1 MSILSVT
8 SLFTDRIAG
17 YRADCQKV
25 MDAETKANDNGGLK
39 NVLMCF
45 LYKLEFFLKNGFFPV
60 NVNHEMVGGE
70 GTLPPE
76 LKKLRTF
83 LQKSLENTENKLGA
97 TYILEDTSVWRY
109 RFTVSELPLG
119 KWGVT
124 VSRERRHSVDPIILS
139 GGCEW
144 RVVNSQSCTINVLL
158 DALNHENKPECK
170 PTISSAFP
178 EDAKFDPRLL
188 YCDIDKEVEILA
200 NHHLPLTDTSLE
212 GVKNA
217 FEGVKKNLS
226 KKPFQYLFSCE
237 NIENADELFRS
248 SFPDLERASSHS
260 IVISGVKI
268 PANTLDIIIKQITN
282 GIIDPKSARFNKWD
296 EECVDSICKS
306 LKSNSAIES
315 EQLAAVRS
323 VLSKPQFPLAL
334 LSVVAQKLCMQVRS
348 ILRKK
353 AEQNNLLSSSGIFD
367 HTVINSIGD
376 FTETRSFSIKLSPDG
391 EKLDCGSEYL
401 LSYLSGDDKPKVSA
415 VKQLVC
421 YSVSEE
427 CCPKTKEIYAGDFL
441 ERLGNTLGPT
451 MQIAVSFL

>member
-8 SLFTDRIAG
+8 SLFTDKIAG
-17 YRADCQKV
+17 YQADCQKV

-97 TYILEDTSVWRY
+97 TYILEDTCVWRY
-109 RFTVSELPLG
+109 RFTVSELSLG
-119 KWGVT
+119 QWGVT
-124 VSRERRHSVDPIILS
+124 VSRERRHSGDPVILS

-144 RVVNSQSCTINVLL
+144 RVVNSQSCTINMLL
-158 DALNHENKPECK
+158 DALNHENEPECK

-188 YCDIDKEVEILA
+188 HCDINKEVEISA
-200 NHHLPLTDTSLE
+200 NHYLPLTDTSLE
-212 GVKNA
+212 GVKNV
-217 FEGVKKNLS
+217 FEDVKKNLS
-226 KKPFQYLFSCE
+226 KRPFQYLFSCE
-237 NIENADELFRS
+237 NIKDTNSMFDS
-248 SFPDLERASSHS
+248 SFKDLIRTLSQSV
-260 IVISGVKI
+260 VINGVKI
-268 PANTLDIIIKQITN
+268 PANTLDIIIKQITD
-282 GIIDPKSARFNKWD
+282 GIIEPAFTHFNKWD

-306 LKSNSAIES
+306 LKNDSAIES

-334 LSVVAQKLCMQVRS
+334 LSVVSQRLCMLQR
-348 ILRKK
+348 LATNKK
-353 AEQNNLLSSSGIFD
+353 FESSSLLERGILEYKV
-367 HTVINSIGD
+367 TNSVKD
-376 FTETRSFSIKLSPDG
+376 FAETRSFSIKLSPDG
-391 EKLDCGSEYL
+391 EKLDCNSEYL
-401 LSYLSGDDKPKVSA
+401 LSYLTGDSEPKVSGI
-415 VKQLVC
+415 KQLIC

-427 CCPKTKEIYAGDFL
+427 CCPKTEEIYAGDCL
-441 ERLGNTLGPT
+441 KRLGNTLGPT
-451 MQIAVSFL
+451 MQIAVGFL